1 MNSYN
6 YAKIEKLDENMRNT
20 EWRKTVVL
28 PGSLSKLV
36 ERNGINKLQFGLR
49 EIRVNSYINMNSEV
63 LKLSGDILQELG
75 IYEGQEL
82 CIKTEGDKIRL
93 GPLVGVFMNEN
104 AVGCLKKGNPTVKM
118 LEMQNASKSS
128 GVFVYF
134 FSVDDIVWADNEVRG
149 MVYRPESDTW
159 ERRRLPLPDV
169 LYDRGGGFIYESS
182 LKAKY
187 VRGQLR
193 NFPDIRRIN
202 DQHYFDKWNLYCDLS
217 NHKEMQEY
225 LPETI
230 LYSGRTEDI
239 DQMIRK
245 HGTIYLKMCNGSNGK
260 GVIRVRKRDSS
271 QYEYSFFKDRI
282 TEGTVDSLT
291 GLVDIAA
298 NLMNDKRFIIQQGID
313 VIMYQQ
319 NKVDMRVLVQ
329 RDADGKW
336 QITSMPVRFAVNNC
350 AITSTRS
357 GSKVYT
363 FEEAFLNV
371 LKYEGSRVNNLKA
384 AIFDLIRLSVG
395 AIEKEYGTFGEL
407 GIDVAI
413 DKNGK
418 LWFIEAN
425 AKPAKDTIL
434 IAGPREDINRA
445 FMLPFEYSKYLTEFF
460 SE

>member
-1 MNSYN
+1 MSSYN
-6 YAKIEKLDENMRNT
+6 YARIEKLDENMRNT
-20 EWRKTVVL
+20 EWRETVVL
-28 PGSLSKLV
+28 PGRLSALV
-36 ERNGINKLQFGLR
+36 DRNGIKKLRFGLR
-49 EIRVNSYINMNSEV
+49 EIKVNSYINMNSKV
-63 LKLSGDILQELG
+63 LKLSGDILQKLG
-75 IYEGQEL
+75 ICEGQEL

-104 AVGCLKKGNPTVKM
+104 AVGSLKKGNPTVKM
-118 LEMQNASKSS
+118 LEMGKASKRS

-134 FSVDDIVWADNEVRG
+134 FSVDDIVWADNEVKG
-149 MVYRPESDTW
+149 MVYSPESDSW

-169 LYDRGGGFIYESS
+169 LYDRGGGFIYESAV
-182 LKAKY
+182 KAKY

-202 DQHYFDKWNLYCDLS
+202 NQHYFDKWNLHCDLS

-225 LPETI
+225 LPETV

-239 DQMIRK
+239 DQMLRK
-245 HGTIYLKMCNGSNGK
+245 HGTIYLKKCNGSNGK

-271 QYEYSFFKDRI
+271 KYEYSFFKDQV
-282 TEGTVDSLT
+282 TEGAVDSLP
-291 GLVDIAA
+291 DIIDVAM
-298 NLMNDKRFIIQQGID
+298 NLMCDKRFIIQQGID
-313 VIMYQQ
+313 VITYQQ

-329 RDADGKW
+329 RNADGKW

-357 GSKVYT
+357 GSKVFT

-371 LKYEGSRVNNLKA
+371 LKYEDSRVNNLKA

-425 AKPAKDTIL
+425 AKPAKDTIM
-434 IAGPREDINRA
+434 IAGPREDIKKA
-445 FMLPFEYSKYLTEFF
+445 FILPFEYSKYLAKFYTE
-460 SE
+460 